1 MMMFVVFILNMH
13 LNKSNGGQG
22 YYKEGAGEADYDG
35 TV

>member
-22 YYKEGAGEADYDG
+22 YYKGRGWRG
-35 TV
+35 